1 MAEVAALLTDQP
13 DATAEDA
20 IGWLNALTAALSIP
34 GLASYGLET
43 GDIAEVVTAAQRAS
57 SMRGNPI
64 KLSDAEVS
72 EIVSR
77 SL

>member
-1 MAEVAALLTDQP
+1 MAALLTDQS

-20 IGWLNALTAALSIP
+20 IGWLHALTAALSIP
-34 GLASYGLET
+34 GLASFGLDES
-43 GDIAEVVTAAQRAS
+43 DIAEVVTAAQRAS